1 MNLKYNY
8 NVCKSKIIEN
18 LCRIISSL
26 KLFSLVNT
34 CLFKFPDN
42 TFVIDVLAVPSLH
55 IMLGMVDKMV
65 TYIKGAIATCWWRHS
80 WPQLTTPPSITRGRR
95 AWRAMTAWRSWS
107 ISPASRPG
115 SRHCPSGRLSM
126 SEQPTRLLH
135 WCGDLLL
142 RQYNLGGLQDIHQD
156 LLWTLQVW
164 PMRGQEQTR
173 FGADRDKPCSSVR
186 IDLGLD

>member
-126 SEQPTRLLH
+126 SEQPSGNSTPSLMWWPIASAIQSRGITRH
-135 WCGDLLL
+135 PSG
-142 RQYNLGGLQDIHQD
+142 
-156 LLWTLQVW
+156 
-164 PMRGQEQTR
+164 
-173 FGADRDKPCSSVR
+173 SS
-186 IDLGLD
+186 LDTSGMTNERPGTNKIWSR